1 MLLLRSLS
9 FSLNKFYASRKY
21 FHYCFW
27 NGLISPKLEWK
38 VTPFEMNT
46 EHGKKTELGTK
57 KTPKGGHQ
65 SKRKEILFLPGT
77 YWQLQP
83 TNKHKRLRNQD
94 AQVLDNQNASF
105 IRIKQQHNHG
115 NNNNKYNSLRDRRN
129 STAPD
134 GLVSSPKWR
143 MVRTNLTRFRSFS
156 VLCG

>member
-9 FSLNKFYASRKY
+9 FSLNKFYASRKC

-27 NGLISPKLEWK
+27 IGLISPKLKWK

-65 SKRKEILFLPGT
+65 SKRKEILFLLIDS
-77 YWQLQP
+77 YSQLI
-83 TNKHKRLRNQD
+83 NINVCEIKMRRF
-94 AQVLDNQNASF
+94 LDNQNASF
-105 IRIKQQHNHG
+105 VRIKQQHNHG
-115 NNNNKYNSLRDRRN
+115 NNNNNKYNSLRDRRN

-134 GLVSSPKWR
+134 GLVGSPKWR

>member
-9 FSLNKFYASRKY
+9 FSLNKFYASRKC
-21 FHYCFW
+21 FHYCFSI
-27 NGLISPKLEWK
+27 GLISPKLKWK

-65 SKRKEILFLPGT
+65 SKRKEILFLLIDS
-77 YWQLQP
+77 YSQLI
-83 TNKHKRLRNQD
+83 NINVCEIKMRRF
-94 AQVLDNQNASF
+94 LDNQNASF
-105 IRIKQQHNHG
+105 VRIKQQHNHG